1 MTASKGYLVAE
12 DSGWQVPAYAQDMLW
27 VQVGHHAGRASGLRG
42 AFDLDVTGDADGPI
56 RLLWGTAEGPPL
68 ANWHFSGADTPFVAG
83 WQGTVAV
90 GGFVE
95 RLHALER
102 RGLEVVVV
110 EVEGTTLPLDYARLP
125 TLDQMQRAPFRRRNE
140 RESGSAREF
149 TYTFLALADSIYA
162 EYLHHA
168 MVSELA
174 VDCIGILGPQEG
186 RWHEI
191 VGMPLLV
198 EAVTLLAPG
207 YR

>member
-1 MTASKGYLVAE
+1 MMAARGYLVAE
-12 DSGWQVPAYAQDMLW
+12 STEWRVPVYAQDMLW
-27 VQVGHHAGRASGLRG
+27 VRVGDHAVRASGLRG
-42 AFDLDVTGDADGPI
+42 LFDLEVTGDADEPI
-56 RLLWGTAEGPPL
+56 NLLWGTADGPPL
-68 ANWHFSGADTPFVAG
+68 ATWHRAGPGTPFVLG

-102 RGLEVVVV
+102 RGLEVVVA
-110 EVEGTTLPLDYARLP
+110 EVEGKTLPPDYARLP
-125 TLDQMQRAPFRRRNE
+125 TLDQMQRRPFRRRNE
-140 RESGSAREF
+140 PEPGPSREF

-168 MVSELA
+168 VVSELA
-174 VDCIGILGPQEG
+174 VDCVAALGPQEG

-191 VGMPLLV
+191 VGLPLLL

>member
-1 MTASKGYLVAE
+1 MTVARGYLVAE
-12 DSGWQVPAYAQDMLW
+12 GTGWRVPVYAQDMLW
-27 VQVGHHAGRASGLRG
+27 VRAGDRTVRASGLRG
-42 AFDLDVTGDADGPI
+42 VFDLEVTGDADEPI
-56 RLLWGTAEGPPL
+56 NLLWGTADGPPL
-68 ANWHFSGADTPFVAG
+68 AVWSRPGLDTPLVLG
-83 WQGTVAV
+83 WQGGVAV

-102 RGLEVVVV
+102 RGLEVVVA
-110 EVEGTTLPLDYARLP
+110 ELEGMTLPPEYTRLP
-125 TLDQMQRAPFRRRNE
+125 TLDQMQRGPFRRRNE
-140 RESGSAREF
+140 PEPGPSREF

-168 MVSELA
+168 VVSELA
-174 VDCIGILGPQEG
+174 VDCVATLGPQEG

-191 VGMPLLV
+191 VGLPLLL